1 MSVSLSLYDVFSNI
15 VPGFIYLFAINEL
28 LRAFGKSQANLLQAS
43 TSGQILFI
51 ILCAFVLGH
60 LCTTFTYEGWYKLF
74 FRRYDDKLAL
84 EKTISRFPELKIKF
98 KYTDSDLLLSIIQS
112 RDKVIAERIEGYRA
126 NAIMMR
132 NISFGLFLI
141 GLVELTQF
149 FINNYAIGFL
159 GIAIL
164 SFIFSIIAIRGA
176 SRFYQWF
183 YRDIFRMSLVHGTTY
198 QEVVKKFREELTTKK
213 GKS

>member
-15 VPGFIYLFAINEL
+15 VPGFIYLFAINEV
-28 LRAFGKSQANLLQAS
+28 LRAFGKSQVDLLQAS

-51 ILCAFVLGH
+51 ILAAFVLGH

-74 FRRYDDKLAL
+74 VRRYDDKGAL
-84 EKTISRFPELKIKF
+84 EKLISRFPELKIKF
-98 KYTDSDLLLSIIQS
+98 KPTDTELLLSIIQS
-112 RDKVIAERIEGYRA
+112 RDRDVAERIEGHRA

-141 GLVELTQF
+141 GLVQLTKF
-149 FINNYAIGFL
+149 FINYYAIGFL
-159 GIAIL
+159 AIAIL
-164 SFIFSIIAIRGA
+164 SFIFSRIAIRGA
-176 SRFYQWF
+176 FRFYEWF
-183 YRDIFRMSLVHGTTY
+183 YRDIFRISAIYGSTY
-198 QEVVKKFREELTTKK
+198 LEVVKKFREELAPKK

>member
-15 VPGFIYLFAINEL
+15 VPGFIYLYAINEL

-51 ILCAFVLGH
+51 ILIAFVLGH

-74 FRRYDDKLAL
+74 VRRYDDKLAL
-84 EKTISRFPELKIKF
+84 EKTIARFPELKINF
-98 KYTDSDLLLSIIQS
+98 KYMESDLLLSIIQS
-112 RDKVIAERIEGYRA
+112 RDKDVAERIEGYRA

-141 GLVELTQF
+141 GLVELTKF
-149 FINNYAIGFL
+149 FIIMPLAFWELRIYPFFFQSLRSEVHLVFTNGF
-159 GIAIL
+159 IE
-164 SFIFSIIAIRGA
+164 IFSEC
-176 SRFYQWF
+176 Q
-183 YRDIFRMSLVHGTTY
+183 
-198 QEVVKKFREELTTKK
+198 
-213 GKS
+213 